1 MSLYRKE
8 LGQKYYI
15 PAQAHESELR
25 TIDQPVDRA
34 CELLQGLSSGK
45 QEAKRLTRM
54 RSKVPSGRSNLRR
67 PVSVNEGDRQVPQSG

>member
-1 MSLYRKE
+1 MRNDIRLFLYMSLYRKE

-45 QEAKRLTRM
+45 Q
-54 RSKVPSGRSNLRR
+54 
-67 PVSVNEGDRQVPQSG
+67 